1 MTACSQDDDSDD
13 EKPGSHYVE
22 LEQQAVNENAL
33 REAQEAF
40 ARRKEQS
47 DMVCNSISV
56 VKTIGSSKSL
66 TLCFVCQLR
75 RGSDLDF
82 PAPPP
87 VPRKPASLAA
97 EDPAPPP
104 IPRKP
109 SHQQQRNQT
118 GYEDVRL

>member
-47 DMVCNSISV
+47 DMVCNSIPV
-56 VKTIGSSKSL
+56 VVQNYLLLEVTHSL
-66 TLCFVCQLR
+66 RPLPV
-75 RGSDLDF
+75 
-82 PAPPP
+82 APRIRLGL
-87 VPRKPASLAA
+87 PRAS
-97 EDPAPPP
+97 
-104 IPRKP
+104 
-109 SHQQQRNQT
+109 T
-118 GYEDVRL
+118 GASQAC